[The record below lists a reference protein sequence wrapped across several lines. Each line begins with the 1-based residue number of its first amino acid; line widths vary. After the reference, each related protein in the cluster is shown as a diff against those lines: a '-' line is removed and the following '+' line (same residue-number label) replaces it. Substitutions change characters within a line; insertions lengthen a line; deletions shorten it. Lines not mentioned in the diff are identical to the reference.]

1 MSHQTTN
8 SVKSLLRVFVAKH
21 PGLLLCVAKTH
32 ISCPE
37 VLDMYA
43 ACRNSGDSDL
53 DTACKSQRVNL
64 LACLDRDGITNPK
77 PTVAS

>member
-1 MSHQTTN
+1 
-8 SVKSLLRVFVAKH
+8 
-21 PGLLLCVAKTH
+21 
-32 ISCPE
+32 
-37 VLDMYA
+37 MYA